1 MLVMNTRYSP
11 TLNERE
17 RERERERPKTP
28 LMPKKY
34 EHRKSKND
42 KVESNLKLTIN
53 QEYKNL

>member
-17 RERERERPKTP
+17 RERERPKTP

-34 EHRKSKND
+34 EYRKSKND

>member
-17 RERERERPKTP
+17 REREAKNT

-34 EHRKSKND
+34 EYRKSKND